1 MNAGASGRKEGT
13 ALAAYIPVPRDLSRV
28 KSKVF
33 FNLTKRQLI
42 CFGGAA
48 LIGVPAF
55 FLMKKVTGNISLSVM
70 CMMVLMLPLFF
81 LAMYERDGQPL
92 EVIAKHFIESR
103 FIRPKIRPY
112 QTDNY
117 YAVLHRLAVAEK
129 EVDKIVIRAEKAG
142 KAKRKAPGKPDKKR
156 KKADPADRR
165 SGRKK

>member
-1 MNAGASGRKEGT
+1 M
-13 ALAAYIPVPRDLSRV
+13 AYVPVPKDLTKV
-28 KSKVF
+28 KTKVM

-81 LAMYERDGQPL
+81 LAMYERDGQPF
-92 EVIAKHFIESR
+92 EVVARHFIESK

-117 YAVLHRLAVAEK
+117 YSILERQAQAEK
-129 EVDKIVIRAEKAG
+129 EVNQIVRRKQKKVTRKRQKGKTGGNPAAGRAH
-142 KAKRKAPGKPDKKR
+142 KK
-156 KKADPADRR
+156 
-165 SGRKK
+165 